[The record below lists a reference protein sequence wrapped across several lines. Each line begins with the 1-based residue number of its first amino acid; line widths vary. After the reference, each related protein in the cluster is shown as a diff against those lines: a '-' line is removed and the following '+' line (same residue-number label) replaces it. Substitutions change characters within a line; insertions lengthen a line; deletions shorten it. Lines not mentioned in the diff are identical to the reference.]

1 MSLLM
6 KTRPTL
12 SSIDLWSGFGV
23 ITITTTAAAL
33 ALPFIEVGGLPDGA
47 VITRAVAMLKWRA
60 IMETTDNPVSLQGN
74 QEIQVEMSV
83 GGTWTD
89 AIYLLNQQLA
99 VVALCKEFG
108 DVLIGS
114 QDIKDQV
121 PGNGEFIDFQWLNAR
136 VYDGEIELQD
146 LQTGVRIWFTA

>member
-1 MSLLM
+1 
-6 KTRPTL
+6 
-12 SSIDLWSGFGV
+12 
-23 ITITTTAAAL
+23 
-33 ALPFIEVGGLPDGA
+33 
-47 VITRAVAMLKWRA
+47 
-60 IMETTDNPVSLQGN
+60 VSLQDN
-74 QEIQVEMSV
+74 QEIQVEMAV

-89 AIYLLNQQLA
+89 AIHLLNQQLA

-114 QDIKDQV
+114 EDIKDQV